1 MSEFDIEKLS
11 AETDSRELKNML
23 QEMDIDTE
31 TISEEQ
37 MEALNIAIDR
47 VLDGLSDDEVEAL
60 LDELGID
67 DPFDNIISLTD
78 DNGNETDFEFLDEVE
93 YNGDIYL
100 VLTPVE
106 ENTEEDATILVLKVE
121 NDGTDE
127 ESYVPVDDD
136 VAGAVFDIF
145 LQAQE
150 EAEDE

>member
-1 MSEFDIEKLS
+1 MSEFDFEKLS
-11 AETDSRELKNML
+11 AETDSRELKSML

-31 TISEEQ
+31 DISEEQ

-60 LDELGID
+60 LEELGIE
-67 DPFDNIISLTD
+67 DPYDNIISLTD

-93 YNGDIYL
+93 YEGGIYL

-106 ENTEEDATILVLKVE
+106 ENTEADATILVLKVE
-121 NDGTDE
+121 NDGTEE
-127 ESYVPVDDD
+127 ESYVPVGDD
-136 VAGAVFDIF
+136 VAAEVFNIF

-150 EAEDE
+150 EAEE